1 MDAISNVKD
10 LDTGAKSDFNI
21 SAWRNK
27 CYEAMN
33 DDFNTPILIAHLFEA
48 VKHINLIKEH
58 KESITSSDKELLQQ
72 TMHDFVF
79 DVLGLEHRNEARN
92 NKDFATSDK
101 IRDQLLAIGI
111 QLKDGT
117 EGTTFSVS

>member
-1 MDAISNVKD
+1 
-10 LDTGAKSDFNI
+10 
-21 SAWRNK
+21 
-27 CYEAMN
+27 MN

-79 DVLGLEHRNEARN
+79 DVLGLEHKNEGNQDSNKLKGVVELLIQLRNEARN